1 MLGQAK
7 GGTMKQTIGAANP
20 LWGPIL
26 TSSSTLN
33 YSSSSH
39 ARGGGRNKVLT
50 LSSSSFALF
59 SSSSPRPSL
68 LLFCPSLLF
77 PSVCHSIFFLS
88 LFFSFVFISWQTPRI
103 FLFWT
108 NSSSSSRDVVSPFI
122 FSCEAAGFSLVC
134 FFLSENSM
142 LRACVGSAL
151 FYFRLGF
158 LFPLDWQLFFPSSS
172 FFLLLFLDFFCLCI
186 YIKNWC
192 TAAKTLSLSLS
203 LSRRLIRLPT
213 REGSTSTP
221 FASACCSQP
230 QNTHSSSLSLKMN
243 IFFFFSSCHRLIVF
257 FFFYCASSISWCLF
271 LSFSLFLSRSSFGS
285 LRWRFYKPR
294 YCRLALSSALKSRIH
309 AIRLRVKKKRRK

>member
-1 MLGQAK
+1 MGRWSPNVRTGKRRDDETDDRSRKSALGPHIDVIIHIELFK
-7 GGTMKQTIGAANP
+7 LISRTGGKQGSHS
-20 LWGPIL
+20 LFVVFCVIL
-26 TSSSTLN
+26 FQLSTPVSSLI
-33 YSSSSH
+33 
-39 ARGGGRNKVLT
+39 LP
-50 LSSSSFALF
+50 LSSLSISLSF
-59 SSSSPRPSL
+59 
-68 LLFCPSLLF
+68 
-77 PSVCHSIFFLS
+77 H
-88 LFFSFVFISWQTPRI
+88 FFSFVFISWQTPRI

-203 LSRRLIRLPT
+203 FPASNKIANKRRLHFDAIRL
-213 REGSTSTP
+213 S
-221 FASACCSQP
+221 CCSQP
-230 QNTHSSSLSLKMN
+230 QNTHT
-243 IFFFFSSCHRLIVF
+243 HT
-257 FFFYCASSISWCLF
+257 
-271 LSFSLFLSRSSFGS
+271 
-285 LRWRFYKPR
+285 
-294 YCRLALSSALKSRIH
+294 LALSLLNWIYFSFFLAVIDSSSSSFFIVLHQYLDASF
-309 AIRLRVKKKRRK
+309 